1 MAAAAHEVGPERVAE
16 LVSSGE
22 AQVIDVRTDAEYE
35 AGRIGGAEH
44 VPFDELTARS
54 ETLDRSRPVV
64 FYCRSGDRSAV
75 AAQAFA
81 AAGWQA
87 HSMAGGLAEWSECG
101 LPLEPEDGRVKP
113 PSGLPEPL
121 TP

>member
-1 MAAAAHEVGPERVAE
+1 MAADEHQVEPERVAE
-16 LVSSGE
+16 LMSSGE

-44 VPFDELTARS
+44 VPFDELIARS
-54 ETLDRSRPVV
+54 ETLDRSRAVV

-81 AAGWQA
+81 ASGWQA
-87 HSMAGGLAEWSECG
+87 HTMAGGLAEWTECG

-113 PSGLPEPL
+113 PSGLPEP
-121 TP
+121 